1 MVNFDSY
8 DLIAKSPVVYL
19 VLNSPTVETMKL
31 INQFF
36 MLSPVICF
44 VPQASRATLYS
55 YTVSRGVKMHTKY
68 TVGSF
73 AESRHSTELPN
84 MLKKKIDLNQRLVV
98 ISSDMFN
105 HSLLVFC
112 DV

>member
-44 VPQASRATLYS
+44 VPQASRASQLHCLKRSQDAYKIH
-55 YTVSRGVKMHTKY
+55 R
-68 TVGSF
+68 GSF
-73 AESRHSTELPN
+73 TEVSRHSTELPN
-84 MLKKKIDLNQRLVV
+84 MLKKNRSEPQACADFQRYV
-98 ISSDMFN
+98 
-105 HSLLVFC
+105 
-112 DV
+112 